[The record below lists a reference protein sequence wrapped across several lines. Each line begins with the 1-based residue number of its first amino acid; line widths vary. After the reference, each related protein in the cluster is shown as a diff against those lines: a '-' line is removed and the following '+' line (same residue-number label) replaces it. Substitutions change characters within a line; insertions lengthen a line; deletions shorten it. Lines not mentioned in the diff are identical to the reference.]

1 MRHPAYGKAWQHFDE
16 DNVPFVADPRNLR
29 LGFAIDGFN
38 PFGHMSSTYST
49 WPVFLIPYNFPPWM
63 CMDQSNFMM
72 ALLILG
78 KYSPGKDFHV
88 FMQPLIHDLK
98 KLWCGVPTK
107 DVLENEVFNLRA
119 AILWTI
125 HDYPAYGTT
134 AGRNIKGYYACVSCD
149 KNPCHVKLKNK
160 FGHIG
165 HRRFLDDDHTFR
177 SSYFVV
183 EELKRK
189 EISVF

>member
-1 MRHPAYGKAWQHFDE
+1 MSEHTRWHKDRRVVEKNVMRHPADGKAWQHFDE
-16 DNVPFVADPRNLR
+16 DHVPFAADPRNLR
-29 LGFAIDGFN
+29 LGFATDGFN
-38 PFGHMSSTYST
+38 PFGHMSSTYSM

-72 ALLILG
+72 ALLIPG

-107 DVLENEVFNLRA
+107 DVLKNEVFNLRA
-119 AILWTI
+119 ALLWTI

-134 AGRNIKGYYACVSCD
+134 AGRSTKGYYACVSCD

-160 FGHIG
+160 IGYIG
-165 HRRFLDDDHTFR
+165 HR
-177 SSYFVV
+177 
-183 EELKRK
+183 
-189 EISVF
+189 